1 MSDREDFERRIFS
14 YYPPLQRVR
23 EYVEQNLSEPISLRD
38 AAGAAGLEE
47 KYFSAFFHRKTGVC
61 FRDWLAARRVDR
73 AIEIL
78 TQRDDTIT
86 NVAAS
91 VGFQDLGT
99 FERSFK
105 RLTGLTPRD
114 FKRSVAPEV
123 AQAPRAA
130 AMTAQLALPMPVP
143 ETAEPRTERLPQPE
157 EQLIAA
163 AETLPLYAPAQPLVP
178 RGTGLRGLVPL
189 PASSFLMAMSAVAW
203 VPALIPP

>member
-1 MSDREDFERRIFS
+1 MSDRTDFETRIFS

-23 EYVEQNLSEPISLRD
+23 EYVEQNLSEPISLRE

-61 FRDWLAARRVDR
+61 FRDWLAGRRISR

-105 RLTGLTPRD
+105 RLTGLTPRE

-123 AQAPRAA
+123 AAVPRAA
-130 AMTAQLALPMPVP
+130 ARTEQMALPLPAAKVAEPVSEAVP
-143 ETAEPRTERLPQPE
+143 EAV
-157 EQLIAA
+157 
-163 AETLPLYAPAQPLVP
+163 PLYALARSLAS
-178 RGTGLRGLVPL
+178 RSKGLRDLKSL
-189 PASSFLMAMSAVAW
+189 PASSFLMATSAAERAA
-203 VPALIPP
+203 ALIPP

>member
-23 EYVEQNLSEPISLRD
+23 EFVEQNLSEPISLRD
-38 AAGAAGLEE
+38 AAGAAGLEK

-61 FRDWLAARRVDR
+61 FRDWLAGRRVDR

-130 AMTAQLALPMPVP
+130 AVTEQLALPLPVP
-143 ETAEPRTERLPQPE
+143 AT
-157 EQLIAA
+157 
-163 AETLPLYAPAQPLVP
+163 AQPFVP
-178 RGTGLRGLVPL
+178 RGMGLRDLVPL
-189 PASSFLMAMSAVAW
+189 PAGSFLMTAPAVARA
-203 VPALIPP
+203 PTLIPP

>member
-23 EYVEQNLSEPISLRD
+23 EYVEQNLSEPISLRE

-61 FRDWLAARRVDR
+61 FRDWLAGRRVDR

-78 TQRDDTIT
+78 TRRDDTIT

-105 RLTGLTPRD
+105 RLTGLTPRA
-114 FKRSVAPEV
+114 FKRSVAPS
-123 AQAPRAA
+123 AQAAPAIASALPLMEAA
-130 AMTAQLALPMPVP
+130 APL
-143 ETAEPRTERLPQPE
+143 AEPKAGGAL
-157 EQLIAA
+157 AA
-163 AETLPLYAPAQPLVP
+163 AETLPLAARPPAPRATGLLDLQYLPAGSFLLATPAGARAPTLVP
-178 RGTGLRGLVPL
+178 P
-189 PASSFLMAMSAVAW
+189 
-203 VPALIPP
+203 

>member
-23 EYVEQNLSEPISLRD
+23 EYVEQNLSEPISLRE
-38 AAGAAGLEE
+38 AASAAGLEE

-61 FRDWLAARRVDR
+61 FRDWLAGRRVDR

-78 TQRDDTIT
+78 TERDDTIT

-114 FKRSVAPEV
+114 FKRSVAPQAV
-123 AQAPRAA
+123 AQAAIPNSHPVLQADEPLEPAPAEITTLAA
-130 AMTAQLALPMPVP
+130 V
-143 ETAEPRTERLPQPE
+143 ES
-157 EQLIAA
+157 
-163 AETLPLYAPAQPLVP
+163 LPLYASAARPPVS
-178 RGTGLRGLVPL
+178 RVTGLRDLGPL
-189 PASSFLMAMSAVAW
+189 PAGSFLMATPAVARA
-203 VPALIPP
+203 PAAIPS